1 MFDVGDGREHS
12 AIVEFAPNQKAP
24 KNGGSVKADAKMGS
38 LESDRD
44 YVKFMRALENPEES
58 EQTTGK
64 AKTIEQ
70 YMDEIEA
77 KERELKNNK
86 SYTTPLLDFVREQR
100 KEKRAKRDLKREA
113 RKRRDEER
121 KRAREEERKARRAK
135 EGDRG
140 NEAGATPRGER
151 GGKASGGGGR
161 RSDRPDK
168 PPKSSTIS
176 GAGKRK
182 SQKKNV

>member
-1 MFDVGDGREHS
+1 MRVC
-12 AIVEFAPNQKAP
+12 
-24 KNGGSVKADAKMGS
+24 
-38 LESDRD
+38 DRTC
-44 YVKFMRALENPEES
+44 P
-58 EQTTGK
+58 TTATNTVGK

-121 KRAREEERKARRAK
+121 KRAREEERKARK

-140 NEAGATPRGER
+140 NEGGATSRGER

-182 SQKKNV
+182 SHVKRMTSFMLFVTVPFFCTLENSSVIGYQFVRPRDFLEGLRSK

>member
-1 MFDVGDGREHS
+1 MRVCDRTC
-12 AIVEFAPNQKAP
+12 PTKAT
-24 KNGGSVKADAKMGS
+24 NTV
-38 LESDRD
+38 
-44 YVKFMRALENPEES
+44 
-58 EQTTGK
+58 GK

-140 NEAGATPRGER
+140 NEGGATPRGER

-176 GAGKRK
+176 GAGNRK
-182 SQKKNV
+182 SHVKRMTSFMLFVTVPYFFTLENSSSGSIRPNDFLSP